1 MSYNSKLSKKIIEA
15 DKISRLLNLERFHSK
30 KIVFTNGCFDILH
43 RGHVEYLTK
52 ARDLGNV
59 LVLGLNTDASVRR
72 QNKSPERPINN
83 QETRAIILAAL
94 ECVDYVVLFDED
106 TPLELIKLVQPD
118 VLVKGADYDVNE
130 TDKSS
135 KKYVVG
141 SDIVKAKG
149 GQTITIDLTEGFS
162 TTGLISKLKS

>member
-1 MSYNSKLSKKIIEA
+1 MLYHNKLSKKIVA
-15 DKISRLLNLERFHSK
+15 ANDISRALNLERFYDK

-43 RGHVEYLTK
+43 RGHVEYLSK

-59 LVLGLNTDASVRR
+59 LVLGLNTDASVKR

-118 VLVKGADYDVNE
+118 VLAKGADYKPEDI
-130 TDKSS
+130 
-135 KKYVVG
+135 VG
-141 SDIVKAKG
+141 YDIVKARG
-149 GQTITIDLTEGFS
+149 GQTITIPLTEGFS
-162 TTGLISKLKS
+162 TTGLIDKLKK